1 MENETLKQLVLA
13 KGREIAP
20 TFPARQE
27 IAPFVEIE
35 QHYARYGYSIYR
47 KFQDGDREI
56 EVCRIHDELPA
67 NNSQWWIAAKILD
80 IPTEMS
86 IDEFE
91 QDLTNRQYV
100 HDLRQAFDA
109 GGDWGFAKANGAK
122 VHCDVAF
129 NQFMEKE
136 PQAPAHEPVPFFDSQ
151 LRELCVALGWHGG
164 TYHQVLAEVKRLKA
178 ATPRPDAIT
187 FVGYVGSKT
196 WKGTGSEY
204 IGVNCGEFG
213 MIELTSAVK
222 EKGKP
227 IHQMYCEHVKIT
239 VEQLTI
245 DEAKS
250 EFTAIGGTWHE
261 KL

>member
-47 KFQDGDREI
+47 KFQDSDREI

-80 IPTEMS
+80 IPTEMP

-122 VHCDVAF
+122 VHSDVAF

-151 LRELCVALGWHGG
+151 LRELCVALGWQGG

-178 ATPRPDAIT
+178 TVSQSNGGIPQPPAFIFDPSKEWDVCDDCKGYSVVPGPCGTCGGRGTSRKGLEKVLSAIT
-187 FVGYVGSKT
+187 DWRKT
-196 WKGTGSEY
+196 VLQAWQ
-204 IGVNCGEFG
+204 
-213 MIELTSAVK
+213 
-222 EKGKP
+222 KP
-227 IHQMYCEHVKIT
+227 TDTRTESHC
-239 VEQLTI
+239 
-245 DEAKS
+245 
-250 EFTAIGGTWHE
+250 
-261 KL
+261 